1 MKIAMLAHM
10 LFVLVEYPER
20 SLTRRMVVY
29 ILNLSTWIVEMH
41 YIEIAYNDFYKN
53 INEKSM

>member
-1 MKIAMLAHM
+1 MLAHM

-29 ILNLSTWIVEMH
+29 ILNLFTWIVEMH